1 MCIDDLCELVLV
13 DDEEWEGAVEADVLI
28 GVV

>member
-1 MCIDDLCELVLV
+1 MCVDDLCELVLV
-13 DDEEWEGAVEADVLI
+13 DDKEGEGAVEADVLI